1 MIIIALFILGLIT
14 RLIPHLPN
22 FTPIVAIALF
32 SGAYLN
38 KKYGLWLAVS
48 LYIASDLIIGLHGMV
63 LFTWSSVLLISLI
76 GRRMHEKKL
85 TSLLGY
91 TVASS
96 LLFFVLTNFG
106 AWLSGWYP
114 ITLEGFFQCYRN
126 ALPFFRS
133 SLAANLLYVGV
144 LFGVYEFFSYR
155 VKAKNLAQVLLL
167 R

>member
-1 MIIIALFILGLIT
+1 MIIIALFILGLT
-14 RLIPHLPN
+14 ARLIPHFPN

-38 KKYGLWLAVS
+38 KKYGLWLALI
-48 LYIASDLIIGLHGMV
+48 LYILTDLIIGLHSMV
-63 LFTWSSVLLISLI
+63 LFTWSSILLISLI
-76 GRRMHEKKL
+76 GRRIKEKKL

-91 TVASS
+91 TLTSS
-96 LLFFVLTNFG
+96 LLFFVITNFG

-114 ITLEGFFQCYRN
+114 ITPEGFIQCYIN

-133 SLAANLLYVGV
+133 SLAANLIYAGV

-155 VKAKNLAQVLLL
+155 LKAGDLAQALLL